1 MMFGTVFVIALV
13 LIVIEAVGYWHARNI
28 LDEAAAEGARV
39 AAAFD
44 GTCPQGEAESDRLIA
59 ARAQGWAQGADPNC
73 REAGGIVTMTV
84 SAGTPGFIFG
94 AVGFSVTVT
103 QSAPREQ

>member
-28 LDEAAAEGARV
+28 LDEAAAEGARI

-44 GTCPQGEAESDRLIA
+44 GTCAAGTAETNRLIT
-59 ARAQGWAQGADPNC
+59 ARAEGWAQGATPQC
-73 REAGGIVTMTV
+73 GEADGIVTVSV

-94 AVGFSVTVT
+94 AAGFSVSVT

>member
-13 LIVIEAVGYWHARNI
+13 LLVIEAVGYWHARNI

-44 GTCPQGEAESDRLIA
+44 GTCGAGTAETNRLIT
-59 ARAQGWAQGADPNC
+59 ARAQGWAQGAAPQC
-73 REAGGIVTMTV
+73 GEANNIVTMTV
-84 SAGTPGFIFG
+84 TSGTPGFLFD
-94 AVGFSVTVT
+94 AVGFSVSVT
-103 QSAPREQ
+103 QSAPRER